1 MKKYLKITW
10 QELEAYDF
18 LKPDTTGLNM
28 SILFDCEQNYIYFKH
43 PLVVLVSNSYD
54 ENNLLDLI
62 PITCDKYTEILYNS
76 KKIKLFSRDINKV
89 RLWIMKYHNKIK
101 ELADMKI
108 DIIEFSNFLKQ
119 QKRLNENMNHL
130 NEMAIL
136 KKEFT
141 GLAYDL
147 WIDNGQAWRKSG
159 HSCYRLKVQTPDNS
173 SSSKSWN
180 IFRFD
185 LMEFEIEKM
194 KEQYTPKFYKELKL
208 FIEANKETIE
218 KITLGDKQYETEEI
232 FPMFLTLSQIKEKK
246 NILDEPDGKISKHYY
261 LDKDKKYTVLLND
274 DNNEIRFTIVK
285 TDTYENV
292 IDNQWYITIVPN
304 SLKYINNQLYVS
316 AINDDGE
323 IIYVKINNL

>member
-89 RLWIMKYHNKIK
+89 RLWIMKYYNKIK

-119 QKRLNENMNHL
+119 QKSLNENMNHL

-159 HSCYRLKVQTPDNS
+159 HSGYRLKVQTPDNS

-246 NILDEPDGKISKHYY
+246 NILNEPDGKISKHYY

-323 IIYVKINNL
+323 IINVKIYNL

>member
-108 DIIEFSNFLKQ
+108 DIIKFSNFLKQ
-119 QKRLNENMNHL
+119 QKRLNEN
-130 NEMAIL
+130 I
-136 KKEFT
+136 
-141 GLAYDL
+141 
-147 WIDNGQAWRKSG
+147 I
-159 HSCYRLKVQTPDNS
+159 V
-173 SSSKSWN
+173 
-180 IFRFD
+180 
-185 LMEFEIEKM
+185 
-194 KEQYTPKFYKELKL
+194 
-208 FIEANKETIE
+208 
-218 KITLGDKQYETEEI
+218 
-232 FPMFLTLSQIKEKK
+232 
-246 NILDEPDGKISKHYY
+246 ILDK
-261 LDKDKKYTVLLND
+261 
-274 DNNEIRFTIVK
+274 
-285 TDTYENV
+285 
-292 IDNQWYITIVPN
+292 
-304 SLKYINNQLYVS
+304 
-316 AINDDGE
+316 
-323 IIYVKINNL
+323 